1 MKKTLVLGLLAGASL
16 TLSVTSCK
24 NPDFKNMDE
33 NVSVKP
39 LPPIPAAADTSGGK
53 TAPNTPREINAA
65 NATETIKNMQPQ
77 M

>member
-24 NPDFKNMDE
+24 NPDYKNMDE
-33 NVSVKP
+33 NVAVKP
-39 LPPIPAAADTSGGK
+39 LPPIPAAADTTGGK
-53 TAPNTPREINAA
+53 TDTNIPREINAA
-65 NATETIKNMQPQ
+65 NATEDIKKMQPQ